1 LEIHGIKQLCPLPEK
16 EKPKYIQDLI
26 DDAINK
32 GASVINEKEDS
43 TLLTTYPAHIL

>member
-1 LEIHGIKQLCPLPEK
+1 LEIHGIKQLSDPLPEK

-32 GASVINEKEDS
+32 GASVINEKEDTHS
-43 TLLTTYPAHIL
+43 